1 MTDQRHPPPRNRP
14 AVQRPLL
21 LVVAAAS
28 GAFDL
33 PVMLRHV
40 PSWIMTHV
48 NAKTSAS
55 VDSKKSVYR
64 YLSKMAYSV

>member
-1 MTDQRHPPPRNRP
+1 MHDRSKASAAARCNRSAPP
-14 AVQRPLL
+14 PLL

-33 PVMLRHV
+33 SVMLCHV
-40 PSWIMTHV
+40 LKCIGIASV
-48 NAKTSAS
+48 S

-64 YLSKMAYSV
+64 YRLKMAYSV